1 MTYMLQ
7 KGNQHSALKSKYIY
21 KKSVVCEFKA
31 GQRLKV
37 TPQKIV
43 LFDCLMG
50 FFLLILFMILRGVLH
65 YFGTTSCHF
74 QILKIISKIPDDILQ
89 EHVSAAPPG
98 LEVLVIVADLI
109 TQSWGLGCSLLLL

>member
-1 MTYMLQ
+1 MLQ
-7 KGNQHSALKSKYIY
+7 EGNQHSALESKYTY
-21 KKSVVCEFKA
+21 ENSVVNSK
-31 GQRLKV
+31 LVKV

-43 LFDCLMG
+43 LLDCL
-50 FFLLILFMILRGVLH
+50 FLLILFMTLRGVLY

-74 QILKIISKIPDDILQ
+74 QILKIIATIPDDILH